1 MVKAEMT
8 LKYSYPRY
16 LEAKRSVDD
25 RALNRPVMETLQSL
39 IDSRANRGA
48 VRVLELGGGT
58 ASMVRRVLDWSILR
72 NAEYTIVDESR
83 DSLAQIPELL
93 RGYCR
98 SSASSVSLEPS
109 RKAGELHLKSADAD
123 IRLNLVA
130 SDISHYLQSAGGDFD
145 LDKFDLVIAHAVLD
159 LVDVAQVLPLLW
171 QRCND
176 DAIYWFTI
184 NFDGESHFLPAL
196 DGDSEIFSAYHESMN
211 RRPGSRYSGRLL
223 FSELQRQGANIAAAG
238 SSDWVVHSSADG
250 YGDDEGYFL
259 HHIVHTIDH
268 ELAGHPEIDQEL
280 LRDWI
285 GQRHGQIDESKLVYI
300 AHQLDFVGTSPG
312 QTFRD

>member
-1 MVKAEMT
+1 MVYGEMP

-25 RALNRPVMETLQSL
+25 RALNRPVLETLQSL

-48 VRVLELGGGT
+48 LRVLELGGGT
-58 ASMVRRVLDWSILR
+58 ASMVRRVLDWSILKD
-72 NAEYTIVDESR
+72 AEYTIVDESR

-93 RGYCR
+93 RSYC
-98 SSASSVSLEPS
+98 SVSMSSVELQPS
-109 RKAGELHLKSADAD
+109 SKPLELHLKSANAD
-123 IRLNLVA
+123 IRLTLVA
-130 SDISHYLQSAGGDFD
+130 SDISHYLQNEAGDFD
-145 LDKFDLVIAHAVLD
+145 LDNFDLVIAHAVLD
-159 LVDVAQVLPLLW
+159 LVDVAKVLPLLW
-171 QRCND
+171 RRCND
-176 DAIYWFTI
+176 NAIYWFTI

-223 FSELQRQGANIAAAG
+223 FSELQGQKANIAAAG

-259 HHIVHTIDH
+259 HHIVHTID
-268 ELAGHPEIDQEL
+268 QEL
-280 LRDWI
+280 SGHTSLDQAHFREWI
-285 GQRHGQIDESKLVYI
+285 RQRHSQIDDGQLVYI
-300 AHQLDFVGTSPG
+300 AHQLDFVGLSP
-312 QTFRD
+312 THRS